1 MINYGKLR
9 RPRTREDTPGT
20 IRMYP
25 EETCPVCGRK
35 WTRYCRR
42 SEWGYYYNA
51 SESQIESYLTLLC
64 SAECSR
70 KYAEAQLMKDVRKF
84 ISSKSGQAIKL
95 IMCGMPTDDALK
107 ATGLNNG
114 TGLTAMKEYHWK
126 EIEWLKAHNWEVPA

>member
-25 EETCPVCGRK
+25 EETCPVCGTK

-70 KYAEAQLMKDVRKF
+70 EYARRRFLAKVRKVAGT
-84 ISSKSGQAIKL
+84 KSATAIRL
-95 IMCGMPTDDALK
+95 RDEGMSTPEALK
-107 ATGLNNG
+107 AAGLNANYS
-114 TGLTAMKEYHWK
+114 LRVYEDEMWQELD
-126 EIEWLKAHNWEVPA
+126 WLREHNWEVGA